1 MVFENPTDER
11 AVAAELVKRLNEGT
25 RRTRSLEQRIDRI
38 ESRISGMEE
47 TVIEQMNSLKI
58 ELDRIGQKIV
68 NATQQLTAINNEILR
83 INREL
88 GKTATKQEL
97 KEVETFVDLVNPI
110 TAKFVTKDE
119 LERRLEDKVEELVKK
134 S

>member
-25 RRTRSLEQRIDRI
+25 RRTRSLEQRVDRI
-38 ESRISGMEE
+38 ENRISGMEE
-47 TVIEQMNSLKI
+47 TVIEQMNNLKI
-58 ELDRIGQKIV
+58 ELDRIGQKIA
-68 NATQQLTAINNEILR
+68 NATQQLTTINNEILR

-88 GKTATKQEL
+88 GKTATKQEV
-97 KEVETFVDLVNPI
+97 KEVETFIDMVNPI

-119 LERRLEDKVEELVKK
+119 LERRLEESAEEIAKK

>member
-25 RRTRSLEQRIDRI
+25 RRTRSLEQRVDRI
-38 ESRISGMEE
+38 ENRISGMEE
-47 TVIEQMNSLKI
+47 TVIEQMNNLKI
-58 ELDRIGQKIV
+58 ELDRIGQKIA
-68 NATQQLTAINNEILR
+68 NATQQLTTINNEILR

-97 KEVETFVDLVNPI
+97 KEVETFIDMVNPI

-119 LERRLEDKVEELVKK
+119 LERRLEESAEEIAKK

>member
-38 ESRISGMEE
+38 ENRISGMEE
-47 TVIEQMNSLKI
+47 TVIEQMNNLKI
-58 ELDRIGQKIV
+58 ELDRIGQKIA
-68 NATQQLTAINNEILR
+68 NATQQLTTINNEILR

-88 GKTATKQEL
+88 GKTATKQEV
-97 KEVETFVDLVNPI
+97 KEVETFIDMVNPI

-119 LERRLEDKVEELVKK
+119 LERRLEESAEEIAKK